1 MQQQQIVCSSE
12 FSKNAAIMKQVDELI
27 YEAIKADEALMTAIG
42 GRVVSTCFEVPPT
55 EDDNTPIPNIIITDD
70 GFQNQQTTKDC
81 VWEAAE
87 DRVQVGVDVA
97 AASPQEVKALI
108 RMVRH
113 AVEQYIGTLYTQG
126 KDIPELE
133 SLSSDGLAW
142 DWMKPCYYQRLNY
155 QCIINA
161 DDNEQEEV

>member
-27 YEAIKADEALMTAIG
+27 YEAIKADEALMIAIG
-42 GRVVSTCFEVPPT
+42 GRVVSTCFEVPPI

-126 KDIPELE
+126 NGIPELE

>member
-1 MQQQQIVCSSE
+1 
-12 FSKNAAIMKQVDELI
+12 MKQVDELI

>member
-1 MQQQQIVCSSE
+1 
-12 FSKNAAIMKQVDELI
+12 MKQVDELI
-27 YEAIKADEALMTAIG
+27 YEAIKADETLMTAIG

-108 RMVRH
+108 RQVRH
-113 AVEQYIGTLYTQG
+113 AVEQYVGTLYTQG

>member
-1 MQQQQIVCSSE
+1 
-12 FSKNAAIMKQVDELI
+12 MKQVDELI

-42 GRVVSTCFEVPPT
+42 GRVVSTCFELPPT

-81 VWEAAE
+81 IWEAAE